1 MNYRMIFNMVG
12 KVLKVEGILLILPT
26 IVAALYAE
34 QCAFALGGTAVG
46 VFIMG
51 FLLAKFLKPKSQ
63 LFFAKEGL
71 VTVALAWIFVSLFG
85 AVPFV
90 ISGEIPSFVDALFE
104 TVSGFTTT
112 GASIIPNVEVISH
125 GLNFWR
131 CFTHW
136 IGGMGVIVFVL
147 AFSERAQDRSMYILR
162 AEMPGPIIG
171 KLVPR
176 ARDTAVILY
185 LIYIVLTVFLFVMLL
200 CGGMSVYESACH
212 ALGTAGTGGFGIK
225 ADSCGSYNA
234 YLQWVLG
241 VFMILFG
248 INFNL
253 YYLLLVRKFKSVFK
267 SSELWTYIA
276 IVVIFTGLISYN
288 ISGIYTNLPDAV
300 RTAFFQVSSIMTTTG
315 FSSVNF
321 DLWPTLS
328 KGLLIIVMFTGGCA
342 GSTAGGFKIS
352 RIVIVFKKI
361 VNDLKTTLH
370 PRTKTVLK
378 FEGKRLDDE
387 TVNSVCS
394 YSIIYIFTFAVI
406 FILLCFD
413 SNVPQ
418 SIAFESNFTAAA
430 ACFNNVGPA
439 FGFAGPA
446 SSYTGY
452 SAFSKVVLMFA
463 MLLGRLEIYPMLLS
477 FTPTTWL
484 KK

>member
-1 MNYRMIFNMVG
+1 MNYRMIFKMVG
-12 KVLKVEGILLILPT
+12 RVLKVEGILLLLPT

-34 QCAFALGGTAVG
+34 QCAFSLGGTAAG
-46 VFIMG
+46 VFIIG

-63 LFFAKEGL
+63 LFFTKEGL
-71 VTVALAWIFVSLFG
+71 VTVALAWIFASAFG
-85 AVPFV
+85 ALPFV
-90 ISGEIPSFVDALFE
+90 LSGEVPSYIDALFE

-112 GASIIPNVEVISH
+112 GASIIPDVEAISH

-136 IGGMGVIVFVL
+136 IGGMGIIVFVL
-147 AFSERAQDRSMYILR
+147 AFSERAQDRSMYVLR

-176 ARDTAVILY
+176 ARDTAIILY
-185 LIYIVLTVFLFVMLL
+185 LIYVVMTAVLFVMLL
-200 CGGMSVYESACH
+200 CGGMSVFDSACH
-212 ALGTAGTGGFGIK
+212 AFGTAGTGGFGIK

-253 YYLLLVRKFKSVFK
+253 YYLLLVRKFKSVLK
-267 SSELWTYIA
+267 STELWTYIA
-276 IVVIFTGLISYN
+276 IVLICTGLITYN

-300 RTAFFQVSSIMTTTG
+300 RNAFFQVSSIITTTG

-321 DLWPTLS
+321 DLWPALS
-328 KGLLIIVMFTGGCA
+328 KGLLLTIMFTGGCA

-352 RIVIVFKKI
+352 RVVIVFKKI

-378 FEGKRLDDE
+378 FEGKRLDDQ

-394 YSIIYIFTFAVI
+394 YSIIYVFTFAVI

-413 SNVPQ
+413 TNVPQ
-418 SIAFESNFTAAA
+418 NIAIESNFSAAA
-430 ACFNNVGPA
+430 SCFNNVGPA
-439 FGFAGPA
+439 FAFAGPA
-446 SSYTGY
+446 TSYAGY
-452 SAFSKVVLMFA
+452 SPFSKVVLTFA
-463 MLLGRLEIYPMLLS
+463 MLLGRLEIYPVLLS
-477 FTPTTWL
+477 FTPTTSL